1 MNSSTNNFNND
12 RNLPQTN
19 LNDAY
24 KFQTFSQYLN
34 SAKPEALTNYSPIC
48 IFCSS
53 SDTYSLTQ
61 DGGSFR
67 QCKSCRKQFKAA
79 YINKPC
85 YK

>member
-1 MNSSTNNFNND
+1 MNASNNFNND
-12 RNLPQTN
+12 RILPQTS

-24 KFQTFSQYLN
+24 KFQSFSQYLN
-34 SAKPEALTNYSPIC
+34 SATPGALTNYSSIC

-53 SDTYSLTQ
+53 RETYPLTQ

-67 QCKSCRKQFKAA
+67 QCKNCRRQFKAA